1 MKMRAHLMLCLLTS
15 ISALA
20 GAKPPYGGALK
31 VATVSEKNEGAAG
44 PIDTAIQQLTRL
56 PLCQAIDVTNS
67 PTGTSRLVPKAGVS
81 AKAIETAI
89 NSLTSSTGPYS
100 RLLELTKAP
109 SVSAD
114 GVELDTPLRGAD
126 LQMALCHPMLA
137 LSEGPFARAADKLTA
152 VTEIPTGRPW
162 VDEVALSSTDSR
174 ASERLLTSR
183 RAHVLLG
190 AGNGDGSMSL
200 FATFLLRNQRVPEG
214 LQLAVTAAVDRGD
227 LTRFFVRAPAEPM
240 LALTWPPTADAAKA
254 VTPAKPAP
262 LSPVREVKLAFDST
276 NVDHRAV
283 AERLQV
289 KLQTFGYRIVLQ
301 PIGASELASL
311 WKEGKHE
318 LLLMSALLS
327 PSVRVSATITG
338 QLAPA
343 TQLTPLY
350 VRGLGV
356 TAGPEVRN
364 LHRTPYGLPDLAD
377 VFLSAE

>member
-1 MKMRAHLMLCLLTS
+1 MKTRAHLMLCLLTS

-67 PTGTSRLVPKAGVS
+67 PTGTIRLVPKAGVS

-200 FATFLLRNQRVPEG
+200 FATFLLRNQR
-214 LQLAVTAAVDRGD
+214 
-227 LTRFFVRAPAEPM
+227 AP
-240 LALTWPPTADAAKA
+240 
-254 VTPAKPAP
+254 
-262 LSPVREVKLAFDST
+262 
-276 NVDHRAV
+276 
-283 AERLQV
+283 
-289 KLQTFGYRIVLQ
+289 VL
-301 PIGASELASL
+301 
-311 WKEGKHE
+311 
-318 LLLMSALLS
+318 SALLD
-327 PSVRVSATITG
+327 RVNTG
-338 QLAPA
+338 VDLVECGAGTLTGHGKSDRRKAAQPHAPTLAADHGSQNPR
-343 TQLTPLY
+343 LRLSD
-350 VRGLGV
+350 
-356 TAGPEVRN
+356 
-364 LHRTPYGLPDLAD
+364 DL
-377 VFLSAE
+377 